1 VLSHHSQHC
10 KAHVPYFLNLFGNLI
25 PFLSIFD
32 GPSDMEHVVFT
43 GLTACA
49 SLQPDLLDKCMRFVF
64 DTHTS
69 VRSNAGANGQARAAQ
84 ASSTSLSLLTAAVC
98 EVLRSLVNDI
108 TH

>member
-1 VLSHHSQHC
+1 VLSQHSQHC

-25 PFLSIFD
+25 PFLSFFD
-32 GPSDMEHVVFT
+32 GPSDMERIVFT

-69 VRSNAGANGQARAAQ
+69 VRSNSGQARALQ
-84 ASSTSLSLLTAAVC
+84 TSSTSLSPLTTAVC
-98 EVLRSLVNDI
+98 EVLRSFINYNI
-108 TH
+108 H

>member
-1 VLSHHSQHC
+1 
-10 KAHVPYFLNLFGNLI
+10 
-25 PFLSIFD
+25 
-32 GPSDMEHVVFT
+32 MEHVVFT

-49 SLQPDLLDKCMRFVF
+49 SLQPDMLDKCMRFVF

-69 VRSNAGANGQARAAQ
+69 VRSNSGQARAVQ
-84 ASSTSLSLLTAAVC
+84 ASSTSLSPLTAAVC

>member
-1 VLSHHSQHC
+1 
-10 KAHVPYFLNLFGNLI
+10 
-25 PFLSIFD
+25 
-32 GPSDMEHVVFT
+32 MERVVFT

-69 VRSNAGANGQARAAQ
+69 VRSNAGQARAVQ
-84 ASSTSLSLLTAAVC
+84 ASSTSLSPLTAAVC
-98 EVLRSLVNDI
+98 EVLSSHINYS